1 MKTGRS
7 LRGIS
12 AVIVAEYGA
21 AAVAV
26 MGLLWLIQG
35 PGTRPNPACLQ
46 ACGPNAAPV
55 ALAAYGLM
63 DLLVGLPIA
72 FVLATVR
79 HRRDEIW
86 RATSTRQA
94 PPRSVVV
101 EGTTAAWRGVLIGF
115 PVVCLLSVPLT
126 RLLF

>member
-1 MKTGRS
+1 MKTPRR

-26 MGLLWLIQG
+26 MGLLWLTQG

-46 ACGPNAAPV
+46 ECGPNGAPV
-55 ALAAYGLM
+55 ALAAYGLI

-72 FVLATVR
+72 FVLITVR
-79 HRRDEIW
+79 HRRDESRR
-86 RATSTRQA
+86 RASTKQA
-94 PPRSVVV
+94 PPRNVVV
-101 EGTTAAWRGVLIGF
+101 EGTTAAWRGVLIGS

-126 RLLF
+126 RLLS